1 VGHDEITDAN
11 PEALGLFAAQTHH
24 AHGHDLESFFFDAS
38 NDPADR
44 FLFHAVRFDD
54 GQSSFH
60 DRFFSRDVW
69 SNDEDISRTDWYP
82 TVDVSENKD
91 EYLLNVDLPGLS
103 KEDIHITFTN
113 GMLKLEGERKKE
125 KEEKERNYHRVERVF
140 GKFCRTFQIPNKVRS
155 EKISA
160 DFKDGILSIRL
171 PKTEEVKP
179 KEIEVKVS

>member
-1 VGHDEITDAN
+1 MTLVRWRPTRDLMSMQDEMNRI
-11 PEALGLFAAQTHH
+11 F
-24 AHGHDLESFFFDAS
+24 
-38 NDPADR
+38 
-44 FLFHAVRFDD
+44 
-54 GQSSFH
+54 

-69 SNDEDISRTDWYP
+69 SDDEDINRYDWHP

-113 GMLKLEGERKKE
+113 GILKLEGERKKE
-125 KEEKERNYHRVERVF
+125 KEEKESNYHRVERVF
-140 GKFCRTFQIPNKVRS
+140 GKFCRTFQIPNRVKS

-171 PKTEEVKP
+171 PKSEEVKP